1 MNYFIQ
7 VTLYWIRY
15 TQIRLHDFADN
26 TTPTGF
32 KAFDIPTFPFLGG
45 KFFNAS
51 KRYTF
56 SFLGGKFFKASKQY
70 TFYFL
75 GGKSFK
81 ASKQYIFYF

>member
-45 KFFNAS
+45 KFF
-51 KRYTF
+51 
-56 SFLGGKFFKASKQY
+56 KASKQY
-70 TFYFL
+70 TFYL
-75 GGKSFK
+75 GGGSSLKHKKNILFLFRGK
-81 ASKQYIFYF
+81 VL